1 MSLSPAA
8 AAPARVHYETDPAHK
23 RVLVE
28 KFSTD
33 ADYWRKVY
41 EGAPDAET
49 IFNASEIVDRKKAVL
64 GFVDEYAGN
73 QELMVL
79 DVGCGTGMTMRDVLH
94 RGHSVAGVDITE
106 AMLHRAR
113 AAVSQ
118 FPPDRARCILSDVEN
133 VPFEDGSFD
142 VALCMGVL
150 QYLQTDEKAVGEL
163 SRVVRN
169 GGLVIVT
176 LPNLIRINNL
186 LDPYYYLVRAVQ
198 LLVRKSPF
206 FRNREHENL
215 SPDDF
220 ESNRR
225 FANRR
230 YYYGQLSNLF
240 ERNNLTHVDVAAI
253 AFGPLTFWGKPL
265 LPLATSIRI
274 SRFAQR
280 LAQKRLLSFLKLFA
294 NRWVFCLRK
303 GQSPNR
309 SHA

>member
-8 AAPARVHYETDPAHK
+8 AAQVPVHYETDPAHK
-23 RVLVE
+23 RVLVD

-41 EGAPDAET
+41 EDAPDAET
-49 IFNASEIVDRKKAVL
+49 NFNASEIVDRKKAVL
-64 GFVDEYAGN
+64 GFVDAYAGN
-73 QELMVL
+73 RDLAIL
-79 DVGCGTGMTMRDVLH
+79 DVGCGTGMTLRDLLR
-94 RGHSVAGVDITE
+94 RGHSVVGADITE

-113 AAVSQ
+113 AAVSE
-118 FPPDRARCILSDVEN
+118 FPADRARCIRSDVEN

-142 VALCMGVL
+142 VVLCMGVL
-150 QYLQTDEKAVGEL
+150 QYLQTDAKAVSEL

-169 GGLVIVT
+169 GGLAIVT
-176 LPNLIRINNL
+176 LPNLVKLNNL
-186 LDPYYYLVRAVQ
+186 IDPYYYFVRAAQ
-198 LLVRKSPF
+198 YLARVRRGK
-206 FRNREHENL
+206 RYEDL

-230 YYYGQLSNLF
+230 YYYGQLSSLF
-240 ERNNLTHVDVAAI
+240 ENNGLTQVGVAAI
-253 AFGPLTFWGKPL
+253 AFGPLTLWGKPL
-265 LPLATSIRI
+265 LSLATSIRI
-274 SRFAQR
+274 SRFVQR
-280 LAQKRLLSFLKLFA
+280 LAQKRYLAFLKVLA

-303 GQSPNR
+303 GESPRR